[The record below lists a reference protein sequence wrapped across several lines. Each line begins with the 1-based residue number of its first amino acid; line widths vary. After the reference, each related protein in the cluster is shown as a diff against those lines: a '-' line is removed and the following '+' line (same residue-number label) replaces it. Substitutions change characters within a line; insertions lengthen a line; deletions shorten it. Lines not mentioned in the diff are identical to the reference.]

1 MVALRSIRPI
11 SLPVVRGDFV
21 AVPMNFD
28 RFQPPSVPLPPREV
42 DPNEWD
48 DEPDSHI
55 RDGDPADYGDGSPE
69 PAKETKPS
77 TK

>member
-1 MVALRSIRPI
+1 MN
-11 SLPVVRGDFV
+11 DF
-21 AVPMNFD
+21 P

-42 DPNEWD
+42 DPDEWD